1 MKTKNII
8 FISIGL
14 FFIFLMFVP
23 ILFEMEDAKNTSQL
37 ISIIGESIL
46 LIVYIILY
54 RCPYCGR
61 IIRPYSKYC
70 PYCGEAIKKDY
81 DDYE

>member
-8 FISIGL
+8 FVSL
-14 FFIFLMFVP
+14 AAFFIFLMFVP
-23 ILFEMEDAKNTSQL
+23 ILFEMENAKTTYQL
-37 ISIIGESIL
+37 ISIIGEGVL

-54 RCPYCGR
+54 RCPSCGKL
-61 IIRPYSKYC
+61 IRPYGKYC
-70 PYCGEAIKKDY
+70 PYCGESLKKDY

>member
-23 ILFEMEDAKNTSQL
+23 ILFEMEDAKNTYQL
-37 ISIIGESIL
+37 ISIIGEFIL
-46 LIVYIILY
+46 LIV
-54 RCPYCGR
+54 
-61 IIRPYSKYC
+61 
-70 PYCGEAIKKDY
+70 
-81 DDYE
+81 